1 MTFDDGPS
9 QFSNALMDI
18 LTANNVQVSYF
29 LVGMQIDA
37 FKAQINREVSLG
49 HSTLSHTYT
58 HPDLLLQT
66 SEGIYNEFAKTN
78 AAFVKSGVCKRP
90 TLYRPP
96 YGNTNATITDLTGR
110 MGMRGII
117 WTIDTLDWS
126 LAKSNPTKMLA
137 DFKTNLAATGS
148 AGVIHLQH
156 DLLLES
162 VNLVPQL
169 LATIKANTP
178 KKDAFISIEQC
189 VWGPGYLTHP
199 SYVFMNRLCPA
210 TISKWPAVTTGCPV
224 SDWSVWSPCDS
235 NCGPG
240 VSTRVRYSL
249 PPTLASTV
257 ACASVASS
265 TGGGFIQSQACNAA
279 KACPTTGCSFS
290 AWTVWSACSKPCG
303 GGTQVS
309 SRQVTAG
316 ATTCGPVLKTQL
328 CNTQACTGAVL
339 SGKKIKKATKKALQ
353 ASIKSAQVAK

>member
-1 MTFDDGPS
+1 MLPCPVACHGV
-9 QFSNALMDI
+9 A
-18 LTANNVQVSYF
+18 VQ
-29 LVGMQIDA
+29 
-37 FKAQINREVSLG
+37 VSLG

-199 SYVFMNRLCPA
+199 SYVYMNRLCPA
-210 TISKWPAVTTGCPV
+210 TITKWPAVTTGCPV
-224 SDWSVWSPCDS
+224 SDWSAWSPCDS

-240 VSTRVRYSL
+240 VSYVSLTRCHLHHINCQLCVHLS
-249 PPTLASTV
+249 ASSRGCVCTPMLLQRLGGFQV
-257 ACASVASS
+257 ACACCGLLWLGACTCLTWNVLFAVSCCCARAGPVCGTRCPPPWPAPSHARMWRRPPVAASS
-265 TGGGFIQSQACNAA
+265 RARPATRPRRARSLGAPSLPG
-279 KACPTTGCSFS
+279 
-290 AWTVWSACSKPCG
+290 PCG
-303 GGTQVS
+303 VRAPS
-309 SRQVTAG
+309 
-316 ATTCGPVLKTQL
+316 PV
-328 CNTQACTGAVL
+328 V
-339 SGKKIKKATKKALQ
+339 
-353 ASIKSAQVAK
+353 VARRCPLAR

>member
-1 MTFDDGPS
+1 MLPCPVACHGV
-9 QFSNALMDI
+9 A
-18 LTANNVQVSYF
+18 VQ
-29 LVGMQIDA
+29 
-37 FKAQINREVSLG
+37 VSLG

-137 DFKTNLAATGS
+137 DFKTSLAATGS

-224 SDWSVWSPCDS
+224 SDWSAWSPCDS

-240 VSTRVRYSL
+240 VSYVYPDSL
-249 PPTLASTV
+249 PSASHQLSTVCAPECIFARLRVHTNAAVLQRLGGFQV
-257 ACASVASS
+257 ACACCGLLWLGSCTCLTWNVLFAVSCCCARAGPVCGTRCPPPWPAPSHARVWRRPPVAASS
-265 TGGGFIQSQACNAA
+265 RARPATRPRRARSLGAPSLPG
-279 KACPTTGCSFS
+279 
-290 AWTVWSACSKPCG
+290 PCG
-303 GGTQVS
+303 VRAPS
-309 SRQVTAG
+309 
-316 ATTCGPVLKTQL
+316 PV
-328 CNTQACTGAVL
+328 V
-339 SGKKIKKATKKALQ
+339 
-353 ASIKSAQVAK
+353 VARRCPLAR